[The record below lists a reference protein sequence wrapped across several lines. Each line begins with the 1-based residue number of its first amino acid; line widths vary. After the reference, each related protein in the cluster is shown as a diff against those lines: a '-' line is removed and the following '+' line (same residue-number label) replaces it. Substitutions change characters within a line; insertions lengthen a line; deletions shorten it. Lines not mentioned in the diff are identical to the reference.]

1 MSVTIMSDK
10 LNSVVSQPEDVALFK
25 EHRSDPIVTHYLQQL
40 TKDANQHKGLVIKL
54 KYCAGLNLI

>member
-10 LNSVVSQPEDVALFK
+10 LNSVVSQPEDVVLFK

-40 TKDANQHKGLVIKL
+40 TKDANQHKGLDIKL
-54 KYCAGLNLI
+54 KYCGLNLI